1 MQLFIFCL
9 VNKKNN
15 QNMNRNFRAQKDR
28 GLIFKMT
35 VKKLSDMKKTLILA
49 AALLVSF
56 TVLAQKEATRKLS
69 SFSEIS
75 AHEGIQVHLKQGSSE
90 EAKIKVEG
98 NISMDEVLTEVSGG
112 KLKIHLEDN
121 NYRNIDVEVWVTYKS
136 LSAVSASSAADID
149 SESRIVTSGNFKVSV
164 SSAGDIDLDVKANSI
179 DIKAS
184 SAGDITLKAETSS
197 IDASANSA
205 GSIEI
210 SGTAKSLDVSVNS
223 SGDFEGFDLSAET
236 AEVSASSG
244 GSAEVN
250 VSEQLNARASSGG
263 SVKYKGNPR
272 MDISSNSGGS
282 IRKS

>member
-1 MQLFIFCL
+1 
-9 VNKKNN
+9 
-15 QNMNRNFRAQKDR
+15 
-28 GLIFKMT
+28 
-35 VKKLSDMKKTLILA
+35 MKKTLILL

-56 TVLAQKEATRKLS
+56 TVLAQNESTRKLS
-69 SFSEIS
+69 SFTEVS
-75 AHEGIQVHLKQGSSE
+75 AHEGILVHLKQGSTE
-90 EAKIKVEG
+90 EARIKVEG
-98 NISMDEVLTEVSGG
+98 NIGMDEVLTEVSGG

-136 LSAVSASSAADID
+136 LNAVSASSAADVD
-149 SESRIVTSGNFKVSV
+149 CESRIVTSGDFRVSV
-164 SSAGDIDLDVKANSI
+164 SSAGDIELDVKANTI

-184 SAGDITLKAETSS
+184 SAGDVNIKAEAST

-205 GSIEI
+205 GTIEI
-210 SGTAKSLDVSVNS
+210 SGSTKSLDVSVSS
-223 SGDFEGFDLSAET
+223 SGDFEGFDLTSQN

-263 SVKYKGNPR
+263 SVKYQGSPR